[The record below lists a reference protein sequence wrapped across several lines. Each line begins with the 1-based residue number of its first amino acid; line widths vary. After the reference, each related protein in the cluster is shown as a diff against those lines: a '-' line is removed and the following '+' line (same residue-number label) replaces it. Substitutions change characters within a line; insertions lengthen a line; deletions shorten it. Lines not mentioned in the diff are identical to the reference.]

1 MNKTIRLYICC
12 LLFLGC
18 SDLVILKDDL
28 EFKEFKYFNK
38 GNDKPFSG
46 TAVIKFDNGKVSNSI
61 RFKNG
66 IPDGKWEAY
75 GYQGEIVQEGRYTP
89 VPIDDSDKLFENIKR
104 ISVYFFKEGEFK
116 TNDIL
121 VILKKDNR
129 QFNRSDELRA
139 GILKYLNFNDKSLL
153 ENAKLDSI
161 IFVKGE
167 LEITN

>member
-1 MNKTIRLYICC
+1 MNKTIRLYISC

-18 SDLVILKDDL
+18 SNPVILKDDL

-38 GNDKPFSG
+38 RNDKPFSG
-46 TAVIKFDNGKVSNSI
+46 TALIKFDNGKVSNSI

-89 VPIDDSDKLFENIKR
+89 VSIDDSDKLFENIKR

-121 VILKKDNR
+121 IILKKDN
-129 QFNRSDELRA
+129 NRSDELRA
-139 GILKYLNFNDKSLL
+139 GVLKYLNFKDKSLL
-153 ENAKLDSI
+153 QNAKLDSI
-161 IFVKGE
+161 IFVKEE
-167 LEITN
+167 LEVTN